1 MSDNKRILAQTTLKS
16 ERNQNIYREY
26 KAGTRM
32 EELAVKYH
40 LSYQRIYLILK
51 QQKKLGGE
59 NN

>member
-1 MSDNKRILAQTTLKS
+1 MSSNKRILSQTTLKA
-16 ERNQNIYREY
+16 ERNAKIYQEY

-40 LSYQRIYLILK
+40 LNYSRIYNILK